1 MADENSNSER
11 RRYFREPAKRV
22 LASELRETRLQ
33 FKGGEDEYSP
43 TYIMLPT
50 GERCNRIFF
59 CGILTN
65 KERRGEDNN
74 FIIARVRD
82 PTGLFFINASSYN
95 ENAMHEL
102 SSVENDA
109 YVAVV
114 GKPAIRQ
121 TPDGAVMVNIRVE
134 TIAEVDEET
143 CRTWLDDTT
152 KATLDRI
159 ELFGETEDSEKASE
173 FYNTDLSVYRKI
185 VYDALAGQKL

>member
-22 LASELRETRLQ
+22 LASELREARLQ
-33 FKGGEDEYSP
+33 FKGGEEEYSP

-59 CGILTN
+59 CGTLSN

-82 PTGLFFINASSYN
+82 PTGIFFINAGSYQ
-95 ENAMHEL
+95 EGAMHEL
-102 SSVENDA
+102 SEVENDA

-121 TPDGAVMVNIRVE
+121 TPEGNSLINIRVE
-134 TIAEVDEET
+134 TVAEVDEET
-143 CRTWLDDTT
+143 CRTWLDDTA

-159 ELFGETEDSEKASE
+159 ELFGETEDSKNASE
-173 FYNTDLSVYRKI
+173 FYNTNLSVYRKM
-185 VYDALAGQKL
+185 VYEALAGQKL